1 MHGTYLGVIMNIEL
15 FGGKNEIGG
24 NKILVEH
31 KGTRILLDFGMSFKQ
46 SANFFSEFLQP
57 RKGAAL
63 TDFFELGLLPDI
75 KGIYRQD
82 YLSHMARPE
91 EDKSLDAVLLSH
103 AHADHAQYIHFL
115 RNDIPIY
122 CTEETKIIL
131 QVLEETGSNTC
142 SDLATGCSAFTFYTN
157 KKGEKSRVTSRQ
169 KEHVFSRKYELMQ
182 PNQRMRVGCLEIEM
196 VPVDHSLP
204 GACGFII
211 YSDEGNLVYTGDIRF
226 HGSNGELSRRFVEK
240 AKSVNPTWLLVE
252 GTNINEDEGL
262 SECEVKQEITKRISE
277 APGLVFVE
285 FPIRDLDRT
294 HTMYQSA
301 TLNNRKFVVN
311 LKLAYLIDALGSL
324 CPFSLDDVQIFVPK
338 KSWGLICKSGIEQ
351 KQVEQDYDIW
361 ERQFITHPNSIT
373 CEELCKNPH
382 KYVVTM
388 SMWELG
394 QLVDIKPQEAIW
406 IKSSCE
412 PFCDEMELDEE
423 RKKNWLKHFNIKEF
437 FAHASGHASGNEIR
451 HMIKEI
457 NAKNVIPIHTEYPEK
472 FDA

>member
-1 MHGTYLGVIMNIEL
+1 MNIEL
-15 FGGKNEIGG
+15 LGGKNEIGG

-46 SANFFSEFLQP
+46 NAIFFSEFLQP

-82 YLSHMARPE
+82 YLSQMERPE
-91 EDKSLDAVLLSH
+91 EDKLLDAVLLSH

-122 CTEETKIIL
+122 CTEATKIIL
-131 QVLEETGSNTC
+131 QALEETGSNSC
-142 SDLATGCSAFTFYTN
+142 SDLVTGCTAFSFCTN
-157 KKGEKSRVTSRQ
+157 SKGEKSRVTSRR

-182 PNQRMRVGCLEIEM
+182 PNQKMRVGCLEIEM
-196 VPVDHSLP
+196 VAVDHSLP

-226 HGSNGELSRRFVEK
+226 HGSNGELSWHFVEK
-240 AKSVNPTWLLVE
+240 AKSVKPKWLLVE
-252 GTNINEDEGL
+252 GTNINEDEGM
-262 SECEVKQEITKRISE
+262 SEYEVKQEITKRISE

-324 CPFSLDDVQIFVPK
+324 CPFSLEDVQILVPK
-338 KSWGLICKSGIEQ
+338 KSWGLICKSGIEP
-351 KQVEQDYDIW
+351 KHVEQDYDIW
-361 ERQFITHPNSIT
+361 ERRFIAHPNSIT
-373 CEELCKNPH
+373 YEDLCKNPH

-388 SMWELG
+388 GMWELG

-423 RKKNWLKHFNIKEF
+423 RKKNWFRHFNVKEF

-451 HMIKEI
+451 RMIKEI
-457 NAKNVIPIHTEYPEK
+457 NAENIIPIHTEHPEK